1 MRQTHADCAVD
12 GQCIS
17 AVYNHTTAVLVGKD
31 QTAFGSKV
39 KISRS
44 LPMGGQVSAVRH
56 GAILG
61 QINDTYAVMTAIA
74 HIELPFTQTD
84 RGGSVLGFEIGRK
97 QGNTLQT
104 APFAIDQAVV

>member
-12 GQCIS
+12 GQCIP

-31 QTAFGSKV
+31 QTAFGSEV

-44 LPMGGQVSAVRH
+44 LSMGGQVSAVRH

-74 HIELPFTQTD
+74 YIELLFAQSD
-84 RGGSVLGFEIGRK
+84 RCGRVLGFEIGGSR
-97 QGNTLQT
+97 G
-104 APFAIDQAVV
+104 IRC